1 MRVPVL
7 ILIGLTITGCT
18 HSRCEPAQNLVIVLV
33 DAMRAD
39 HVGCYGYT
47 RATSPAID
55 ALAADATRF
64 EQAFTTAPWT
74 LPAMSSLWTSLYP
87 SVHGATQVTDFW
99 QRAAHSKLA
108 PVSVLA
114 DAHVTLAEILR
125 QSEFRTAAFTNG
137 AYPARIFGMDQGFD
151 QFEDDRLPGERLNVE
166 ALLAWIDRNRKRRF
180 FAYLHAKGPHSPY
193 QASMPEAYGSPNDS
207 DPERRR
213 WFAVLTEELQR
224 WHSFDFDPGYV
235 GPVDG
240 SFENLGRMRTWQL
253 PQQELP

>member
-18 HSRCEPAQNLVIVLV
+18 HSRREPAHNLVIVLV

-99 QRAAHSKLA
+99 QRAHIRSL
-108 PVSVLA
+108 
-114 DAHVTLAEILR
+114 LR
-125 QSEFRTAAFTNG
+125 
-137 AYPARIFGMDQGFD
+137 
-151 QFEDDRLPGERLNVE
+151 
-166 ALLAWIDRNRKRRF
+166 
-180 FAYLHAKGPHSPY
+180 
-193 QASMPEAYGSPNDS
+193 
-207 DPERRR
+207 
-213 WFAVLTEELQR
+213 
-224 WHSFDFDPGYV
+224 
-235 GPVDG
+235 
-240 SFENLGRMRTWQL
+240 
-253 PQQELP
+253 